1 MNTYCEPDHVKFVKS
16 NRMQFADILYD
27 HQFIL
32 DVFHAKYDLPDRET
46 RNLEAKE
53 NKLEALLDLVQKKG
67 KSACKVFISLLRE
80 NLEVKKTFPRLTE
93 IDFNPLD
100 PASPS
105 PPLSPQIPNSAKR
118 AGPSRGSGAR
128 GLPTQGSTRKGQIS
142 LQGYLQQVSE
152 LIQNKKCQFFR
163 TNMRIKD
170 QTLVVMVFN
179 TGLRQ
184 EFINMEKNKS
194 LVVLERLKR
203 GWSDSVLFTDS
214 SRFKVLDDRLF
225 TGNPHFGVPLAT
237 SDEMLPN
244 KKNYGQRKSTK
255 TSTPFPPYDPQPPL
269 RTVTMEILGVRL
281 KEKFSCPRDHLLEDL
296 PPSQYVDCGLCDMKY
311 GKAALKRVL
320 NGKVF
325 VRESDQ
331 FLELTDDHVRNLLK
345 EAMDEGCDTIDKLEI
360 ALKEVCFLKVTLSNN
375 IVISVSRAS
384 PDASQCRATHI
395 VC

>member
-1 MNTYCEPDHVKFVKS
+1 MNTYCEFVKR
-16 NRMQFADILYD
+16 NRVLLADILYD
-27 HQFIL
+27 HDLIL
-32 DVFHAKYDLPDRET
+32 DVFNEKYDLPDRET
-46 RNLEAKE
+46 RNLKAKE

-118 AGPSRGSGAR
+118 AGPSRGLGAR
-128 GLPTQGSTRKGQIS
+128 RLQTQGSTRKGPIS

-152 LIQNKKCQFFR
+152 LIQNKKSQFFR

-170 QTLVVMVFN
+170 QTWVVVVFN

-194 LVVLERLKR
+194 LVVLERLKG

-225 TGNPHFGVPLAT
+225 TGNPHFGVPLVT
-237 SDEMLPN
+237 SEQMQPN
-244 KKNYGQRKSTK
+244 KENYGQGKS
-255 TSTPFPPYDPQPPL
+255 L
-269 RTVTMEILGVRL
+269 ETVTMEILGVRL

-320 NGKVF
+320 SGKVF
-325 VRESDQ
+325 VRDRESD
-331 FLELTDDHVRNLLK
+331 LELTDDHVRNLLK

-375 IVISVSRAS
+375 IVMSVSRAS

-395 VC
+395 FC

>member
-1 MNTYCEPDHVKFVKS
+1 MNTYCEPDHVKFVKR
-16 NRMQFADILYD
+16 NRVLLADILYD
-27 HQFIL
+27 HDLIL
-32 DVFHAKYDLPDRET
+32 DVFHEEYDLPDRET
-46 RNLEAKE
+46 RNLKAKE

-80 NLEVKKTFPRLTE
+80 NLEVKKTFPRLNE
-93 IDFNPLD
+93 IDLNSLD

-105 PPLSPQIPNSAKR
+105 PPLGPQIPNSAQR
-118 AGPSRGSGAR
+118 AGPSRGLEAR
-128 GLPTQGSTRKGQIS
+128 RSQTKGSTRKGPIS

-152 LIQNKKCQFFR
+152 LIQNKKSQFFR
-163 TNMRIKD
+163 INMRTKD
-170 QTLVVMVFN
+170 QTRSVVVFN
-179 TGLRQ
+179 TELRQ

-194 LVVLERLKR
+194 LVVLERLKG

-225 TGNPHFGVPLAT
+225 TGNPHFGVPLVT

-244 KKNYGQRKSTK
+244 KEDYGQGKS
-255 TSTPFPPYDPQPPL
+255 L
-269 RTVTMEILGVRL
+269 EAVTMEILGVRL
-281 KEKFSCPRDHLLEDL
+281 TEKFSCPRDHLLEDL

-325 VRESDQ
+325 VRESEQ

>member
-1 MNTYCEPDHVKFVKS
+1 MNTYCAPDHVKFVKR
-16 NRMQFADILYD
+16 NRVLLADILYD
-27 HQFIL
+27 HDLIL
-32 DVFHAKYDLPDRET
+32 EVFHEKYDLPDRET
-46 RNLEAKE
+46 RNLKAKE
-53 NKLEALLDLVQKKG
+53 NKLEALLDLVLKKG

-118 AGPSRGSGAR
+118 AGPSRGLGAR
-128 GLPTQGSTRKGQIS
+128 RLQTQGSTRKGPIS

-152 LIQNKKCQFFR
+152 LIQNKKSQFFK

-170 QTLVVMVFN
+170 QTWVVMVFN

-203 GWSDSVLFTDS
+203 GWSDSILFTDS
-214 SRFKVLDDRLF
+214 SRVKVLDDRLF
-225 TGNPHFGVPLAT
+225 TGNPHFGVPLVT
-237 SDEMLPN
+237 SVTNVNVPSN
-244 KKNYGQRKSTK
+244 IQSTQ

-269 RTVTMEILGVRL
+269 RTITMEILGVRL